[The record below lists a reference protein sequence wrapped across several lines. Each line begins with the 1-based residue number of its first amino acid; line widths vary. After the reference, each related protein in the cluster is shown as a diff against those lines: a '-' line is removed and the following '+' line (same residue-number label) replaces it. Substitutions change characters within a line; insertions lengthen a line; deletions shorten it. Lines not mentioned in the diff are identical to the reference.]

1 MGQIQIV
8 HEIIEVNIKAPLNV
22 VVKIKLLGIYEIFEE
37 VILA

>member
-8 HEIIEVNIKAPLNV
+8 HEIIEVNIKEPLNV
-22 VVKIKLLGIYEIFEE
+22 VVKIKLFGIFEILEE